1 MDLTC
6 CTFCLQYAPKLIPAT
21 LRWQTP
27 PKPNLR
33 TVSNN
38 HATTSTTRMVVKA
51 RGGGGGGARR
61 GAAEADTAVVEKPKI
76 KRFQLSEGHPGPF
89 GATLLDGGVN
99 FAIYSANAVSATLC
113 LITFSDLQQNRV
125 TEQISLDP
133 LTNKTGDVWHVF
145 LRGDFKDML
154 YGYIFDGK
162 FSPEK
167 GHYYDSSKILLDP
180 YAKAVISRGEFGALG
195 PEDNCWPQMACMV
208 PTSEDEFDW
217 EGDLPLRYSQR
228 DLIIYE
234 MHVRGFTRHE
244 SSRTEFPGTYR
255 GVVEKLDHL
264 KELGVNCIELM
275 PCHEFNELEYYSY
288 NSILGDYKLN
298 FWGYS
303 TVNFFSPMIRYSSSG
318 MHNCGRDAVNEFKYL
333 VKEAHKRGIEVFMDV
348 VFNHT
353 AEGNE
358 NGPILSFRGVDN
370 SVYYMLAPKG
380 EYYNYSGCGNT
391 FNCNHPVVRQFILDC
406 LRYWVTEMHVDG
418 FRFDLASI
426 MTRSSSLWD
435 LVNVFGNPLKG
446 DLITTGTP
454 LSSPPLIDMMSN
466 DPVLRGVKLIAE
478 AWDTGG
484 LYQVGSFPHWGI
496 WSEWNGKYR
505 DIVRQFIKGTD
516 GFSGAFAE
524 CLCGSPNLYQEGG
537 RKPWNSINFVCAHDG
552 FTLADLV
559 TYNNKHNLANGED
572 NNDGESHNNSWNC
585 GQEGEFASISVKKL
599 RKRQMRNFFLCLM
612 VSQTHTPLTQRD
624 TCWTCQKNL
633 KKRRLDTQDTFGHA
647 MGVFFSFA
655 FSSLNL
661 ESKLEHKTQINP
673 SLKSRFLNPVKDI
686 NMLIWSWTDDLP
698 IYIYFIHFGI
708 IFTYIFVIILGIPMI
723 CMGDEYGHTKG
734 GNNNTYCHD
743 NYINYF
749 RWDKKEECS
758 SDFFRFCCLMTKFRR
773 ECESLGLN
781 DFPTAE
787 RLQWHGH
794 TPGMPDWS
802 DRSRFVAFTLIDSV
816 KGEIYVAFNTSYLPV
831 TITLPERPGY
841 RWEPLVD
848 TSKPAPFDFLSEELK
863 ERDIAI
869 KQYVQFLD
877 ANLYPMLSY
886 STIILLLS
894 PDGNA

>member
-1 MDLTC
+1 MDLTRC
-6 CTFCLQYAPKLIPAT
+6 ASCFQYAPKLIPPSF
-21 LRWQTP
+21 RQQTT
-27 PKPNLR
+27 PKPNF
-33 TVSNN
+33 TTISNN
-38 HATTSTTRMVVKA
+38 HATISMTRMVVKA
-51 RGGGGGGARR
+51 RGGGGGGA
-61 GAAEADTAVVEKPKI
+61 AEAETAVVEKPKLI
-76 KRFQLSEGHPGPF
+76 KRFQVSEGHPAPF
-89 GATLLDGGVN
+89 GATLRDGGVN

-113 LITFSDLQQNRV
+113 LITLSDLHQNRV

-145 LRGDFKDML
+145 LRGDFKAML
-154 YGYIFDGK
+154 YGYIFDGV

-167 GHYYDSSKILLDP
+167 GHYYDSSRILLDP

-208 PTSEDEFDW
+208 PTSEDQFDW
-217 EGDLPLRYSQR
+217 EGDLPLRYPQR
-228 DLIIYE
+228 DLIVYE

-244 SSRTEFPGTYR
+244 SSRTEFSGTYR

-288 NSILGDYKLN
+288 NSVLGDYKLN

-303 TVNFFSPMIRYSSSG
+303 TVNYFSPMIRYSSAG
-318 MHNCGRDAVNEFKYL
+318 IDNCGRDAINEFKHL

-358 NGPILSFRGVDN
+358 KGPILSFRGVDN

-391 FNCNHPVVRQFILDC
+391 FNCNHPVVRQFILDS

-435 LVNVFGNPLKG
+435 SLNVYGNPLEG

-484 LYQVGSFPHWGI
+484 LYQVGTFPHWGI

-505 DIVRQFIKGTD
+505 DIVRQFIKGTV

-524 CLCGSPNLYQEGG
+524 CLCGSPNLYQGG
-537 RKPWNSINFVCAHDG
+537 RKPWNSVNFVCAHDG

-559 TYNNKHNLANGED
+559 TYNNKHNFANGED

-612 VSQTHTPLTQRD
+612 VSQ
-624 TCWTCQKNL
+624 
-633 KKRRLDTQDTFGHA
+633 
-647 MGVFFSFA
+647 GV
-655 FSSLNL
+655 
-661 ESKLEHKTQINP
+661 
-673 SLKSRFLNPVKDI
+673 
-686 NMLIWSWTDDLP
+686 
-698 IYIYFIHFGI
+698 
-708 IFTYIFVIILGIPMI
+708 PMI

-749 RWDKKEECS
+749 RWDKKEESS
-758 SDFFRFCCLMTKFRR
+758 SDFFRFCCLMTKFRH
-773 ECESLGLN
+773 ESESLGLS
-781 DFPTAE
+781 DFPTAQ

-802 DRSRFVAFTLIDSV
+802 DTSRFVAFTLVDSV
-816 KGEIYVAFNTSYLPV
+816 KGEIYVAFNTSHLPV
-831 TITLPERPGY
+831 MITLPGRPGY
-841 RWEPLVD
+841 RWDPLVD
-848 TSKPAPFDFLSEELK
+848 TSKPAPFDFLADELP

-869 KQYVQFLD
+869 KQYAQFLD

-886 STIILLLS
+886 SSISLLLS
-894 PDGNA
+894 PDENA